1 MKKRILTAGTALAL
15 CLTIGAATLPASAA
29 SADASSADA
38 LGTAFSYTYRNDPT
52 YTVTIPSAIEMD
64 TDGTQVAIAA
74 ENVANLDGK
83 KISVTIAG
91 TQYFRNQMVMEG
103 VDDKGMKKTLRYQ
116 IETAA
121 GEVIE
126 TTGTDTA
133 TGKELASFTEN
144 GAASYTVKPV
154 LHATT
159 AKGVTYTGS
168 MTYGISVVDA
178 D

>member
-1 MKKRILTAGTALAL
+1 MKTRILTAGTALAL
-15 CLTIGAATLPASAA
+15 CLTMGAAALPASAA
-29 SADASSADA
+29 SADASSTDS
-38 LGTAFSYTYRNDPT
+38 LGTAFSYTYQNDPT

-64 TDGTQVAIAA
+64 ANGTQVSIAA

-91 TQYFRNQMVMEG
+91 TQYFRNQMVLEG
-103 VDDKGMKKTLRYQ
+103 IDGKGMKKTLRYQ

-133 TGKELASFTEN
+133 TGR
-144 GAASYTVKPV
+144 
-154 LHATT
+154 
-159 AKGVTYTGS
+159 
-168 MTYGISVVDA
+168 
-178 D
+178 

>member
-15 CLTIGAATLPASAA
+15 CLAMGAAALPASAA
-29 SADASSADA
+29 SANQSSADS
-38 LGTAFSYTYRNDPT
+38 LGTAFSYTYHNDPT
-52 YTVTIPSAIEMD
+52 FTVTIPSAIDMD
-64 TDGTQVAIAA
+64 TNGSQVAIAA
-74 ENVANLDGK
+74 ENVANLDGR

-121 GEVIE
+121 GELIE
-126 TTGTDTA
+126 TTGSDTA

-144 GAASYTVKPV
+144 GTASYTVKPV
-154 LHATT
+154 LHPTT

-178 D
+178 N